1 MSEMPNSKTPDWDVI
16 IDELIGHGVV
26 ERKPVEKCDCGDPT
40 HKEMVRLS
48 ARFID
53 CMEQAYASIIKQAN
67 KHPDVI
73 DEFRKASATSH
84 GWLPDKD
91 ITSIKAVIIVAL
103 VKYFGNLNEKV
114 LSEYAFA
121 LSAVPEDYTKRL
133 ESYIKANYNGEKLDR

>member
-1 MSEMPNSKTPDWDVI
+1 MKTPDWNVI

-26 ERKPVEKCDCGDPT
+26 EKKPVEKCDCDDPT
-40 HKEMVRLS
+40 HKEMVRIS

-53 CMEQAYASIIKQAN
+53 YMEQAYANIIKQAN

-73 DEFRKASATSH
+73 DEYRKTI
-84 GWLPDKD
+84 PDKE
-91 ITSIKAVIIVAL
+91 ITSMKAVIIVAL

-121 LSAVPEDYTKRL
+121 LSAIPEDYKKRL
-133 ESYIKANYNGEKLDR
+133 ESYIKTNYNGEKLDR